1 MEATKNTVA
10 AGEVVVRSVPGSED
24 IRLTVPLTLKTPISP
39 FTLCRLCLVR
49 LPISPVEKL
58 ILEFVISI
66 AEAKLADRY
75 SYDDLGK
82 IIGRCT
88 HSVKKAVAALRK
100 LGLLVSSR
108 TAYSGPTLSFSCG
121 RLVVW
126 AVDLLSRSGLLAC
139 AGGHV
144 PEGFNDPKPDDEEQP
159 KEPNKKRKARK
170 PAAKKENI
178 VFDLAEHPAV
188 AAAGQHYT
196 MSRADDPDASGI
208 QAGCCASAMRDSDD
222 DETVDNSEEL
232 AGTLKAAGRETCED
246 DDDFS
251 FGAETAETDIG
262 HGVKMNPDL

>member
-1 MEATKNTVA
+1 M
-10 AGEVVVRSVPGSED
+10 
-24 IRLTVPLTLKTPISP
+24 
-39 FTLCRLCLVR
+39 
-49 LPISPVEKL
+49 

-88 HSVKKAVAALRK
+88 HSAKKAVAALRK

-144 PEGFNDPKPDDEEQP
+144 PEGFNDTKPDEEQP
-159 KEPNKKRKARK
+159 KDPAKKRKARK

-188 AAAGQHYT
+188 AAAERHYT
-196 MSRADDPDASGI
+196 TSHADDTDASEI
-208 QAGCCASAMRDSDD
+208 QSGCYASAVHDSDD

-232 AGTLKAAGRETCED
+232 AGTLKAAGREACED